1 MLINFLEILEIV
13 ERKQGMT
20 GTTVAILLL
29 AITTILALS
38 IVCLV
43 GIGWLE
49 VVKWALNIIIK
60 Y

>member
-49 VVKWALNIIIK
+49 VAKWALNIIIK